1 MFRKFPKFLPA
12 LLAFLIIL
20 GAMTYFGVK
29 LYQDRNS
36 ASAENITATT
46 LVYGNSLGKL
56 VLSPD
61 NNFVYAAT
69 FDNFVNLLRT
79 VTKYD
84 AATNT
89 ELASLPMPNTG
100 IVINATGSKLYV
112 FTSNNQITVIDTA
125 SFTVTGSIPI
135 NMTLAV
141 SGKAFLNPGGNKLY
155 VLNNINEVS
164 VIDTATDTVI
174 STFNTTVNT
183 PSGPGNPAYIT
194 NADLLGTYVFS
205 QDGSRL
211 YLSGSSR
218 AAVIDTST
226 DTFLNF
232 IPTQRDLTLS
242 EDGTKLY
249 SPDFNGFRVFN
260 LTTNKLERS
269 IVGDNIHTIIAKNNK
284 IYTVQTSGLIR
295 IFDNRT
301 FIQTA
306 TAQVPNGCSGGQCFA
321 KITEDGSKIY
331 ISYTNNTTYYATVF
345 DTNSLTFATINP
357 GVGPNPTLTTFS
369 ADGKTAYII
378 DVGSYKTVETS
389 LITSSDITSFDC
401 TSPTGLV
408 ASTVTCTVNASSA
421 VRGLAKFEVGLE
433 SCTAYFAP
441 GGASSASCTYPAN
454 NIQTA
459 AIVIKPS
466 FGATQT
472 GGNLAITGT
481 GTTMTGT
488 NVFDDDC
495 TSGMSTPLK
504 VGVILDCNFTLTGS
518 VNNTYILPSAGI
530 QMGINSTVALSDFC
544 TLINNGTPNVR
555 LNCKNI
561 PTLGG
566 NLTDNFGTGGGNF
579 FKPSIN
585 GVTNVLGSTFYLFS
599 GFKVNTNLDTLDTA
613 VGDGFCLD
621 SNGLC
626 SVRAA
631 VMESNADYKLDNV
644 YLAND
649 TYTLTIA
656 PTTESVGAID
666 GDLDINTD
674 IDFTGY
680 GEISSIIQAGTNNT
694 NGIDRVFHIYNANVR
709 FNYMTIRNGRALDST
724 GTGFYY
730 VSGDYPTKNAPGS
743 PLISKPG
750 NGGGIYFQKY
760 YDFDV
765 YPETPIYIDGYNYDS
780 TKYFG
785 SNTRFIPTVFQLNNV
800 KVSDNYAQNGGGGV
814 YDASGWSNYSRADI
828 TGNTSGK
835 YGGGVARTSIQDRV
849 TKVLVEPYFAD
860 EQTYLILNFSNVSG
874 NNSIDG
880 AGIYHDRGNQL
891 TLDENTTIT
900 GNIASGK
907 GGGIF
912 NTECSFI
919 FSGGTVSI
927 YGASI
932 NSNSAVDGGGIYN
945 ECGHVEA
952 FQGNVT
958 SSINTRINNNIAS
971 GKGSAWYGRGNTL
984 NDLERTTVAENN
996 TANPGLTYPT
1006 GQLTSVIWM
1015 ESTARLNILTSTL
1028 ENNWG
1033 RAVEFIENA
1042 RININ
1047 STTIS
1052 GNSGRGVSYTTP
1064 PTNLTNSELTM
1075 VNSTIASNDSSGIT
1089 FRSSQINFQASHLTV
1104 VGNAY
1109 GLIIDPNTEID
1120 IDNSI
1125 IGGNININCGDLNDA
1140 LFTSPIAGSSR
1151 GTNLSDNNDCDNII
1165 GFTQNPNIITLL
1177 GGLSYNGGFN
1187 NTMPLLLG
1195 NPAIDGGSGSPTYD
1209 GYPSSPTTDQRG
1221 FARPTGSTYDI
1232 GAYEAQVLLPIANDD
1247 NIGTDPNT
1255 TVYVDVLANDTQG
1268 TDPIDTNSVV
1278 VVDYPTKGTLN
1289 DLGNGNFEYIPDP
1302 LQYPV
1307 SGTDFFTYY
1316 FFDTNSVQS
1325 NTATVNINVVV
1336 VAPIAN
1342 DDNISTDPDTSVNVD
1357 VLANDTP
1364 GNDPIDTNSVVVVDS
1379 PTKGTLNDLG
1389 NGIFEYIPDP
1399 LQYPVSG
1406 TDFFTYYFFD
1416 TNGVQSNTATVNI
1429 NVVVD
1434 SIITGASCTPR
1445 SGYLTVSPT
1454 CVANFTPGRTGT
1466 ITFTTSAGSCT
1477 TANININDTSA
1488 SCSFTISTPS
1498 VDTYAVNLTAT
1509 DGDFRNG
1516 FDNIFVSPLPSLI
1529 SLNPASGT
1537 VLGGTTS
1544 VANFSVLGG
1553 NDRLYGVVK
1562 DSLDNIYVVGQ
1573 SNGSVQFG
1581 STAING
1587 FGSSDIFI
1595 AKYDSAGNPIWAKT
1609 AGGTGDDLATG
1620 IVIDSNNNIYVAG
1633 YFQSL
1638 GNFGG
1643 TNIFSNGQSDVF
1655 ISKLDSNGNFIWTNT
1670 AGSTETDEIQ
1680 GIDIDSTNNIYV
1692 AGHFYN
1698 SINLGANT
1706 LTSSGLNDVFIA
1718 KLDSNGNY
1726 IWANRAGTTSFD
1738 LTGDI
1743 AVNPID
1749 NSVYVSGHYNNI
1761 SVFGSTN
1768 LILDMG
1774 RSGYDS
1780 FLAKTDPSGNW
1791 VWAKDIGNTGVDTYA
1806 NDFGFSNK
1814 VYTDTS
1820 GNAYIMGGFYKNFV
1834 DFGPAGQITNTAQG
1848 GAPQHY
1854 IAKADS
1860 NGDFIWATKL
1870 GETGYYLSS
1879 AFNVN
1884 DGISGYLSTTI
1895 FASPSIIL
1903 GGTTLNK
1910 TNSSLTAIVAEI
1922 NLSNGILSNAVQSTG
1937 TGITEVIRDIDVDS
1951 NGNLIL
1957 VGNSSGASAYGSQN
1971 YTSSVLNDQII
1982 VKLNTT
1988 SNTFNSLQGR
1998 GGVIPFFVNF
2008 IPAQNSLTLDSI
2020 LAPISAINSPIRATI
2035 TTPAHAPGFVNA
2047 LATNSISLTSSLN
2060 NAYEYLNNPPVANP
2074 DSATTLL
2081 TSPVNINVP
2090 SNDTDTDV
2098 SLDLTT
2104 VTIVTGPIKG
2114 GVAVNPTTGVVTY
2127 TPNPSLFP
2135 TASTDTFTYTIRDN
2149 FGAISNNATV
2159 TINVTL
2165 PPQPQANPDTISTPE
2180 STLVNIPVLTNDLNS
2195 TNICTNSLS
2204 ISPSSV
2210 GNGTVSIV
2218 TIANINQVQ
2227 FTPTL
2232 GFYGTFSFSYT
2243 ACSTVVGTSPSAP
2256 ALVTVT
2262 VNQVNPVAVN
2272 DTATTN
2278 QSDPITINVLA
2289 NDSDPS
2295 LQTLTICTPL
2305 NSVSNGTISV
2315 TTILGV
2321 EQIIFTPTF
2330 GFSGSTSFTYA
2341 ACDPAGNSS
2350 NTATVNVTV
2359 IPNTAPVANPDSAN
2373 TISNNPVQINLPA
2386 NDTDSDGSLDLTS
2399 VTIVSGGT
2407 KGNIQINP
2415 TTGVV
2420 TYTPITS
2427 LFSTNEND
2435 TFTYRIKDNDGD
2447 FSNTATVTIAVTVNP
2462 VAVNDFASTLVSSQI
2477 SVNVLTNDTATS
2489 APLDPTSVVVTTLPT
2504 KGTFSIT
2511 NAGVVIYTP
2520 NPALNTVSGTDTF
2533 AYTVQD
2539 TENHTSN
2546 PATVTVNITVPPANQ
2561 PPVANNDT
2569 ASGDKNTSIIVNVLA
2584 NDTDA
2589 DGTINPASVTISV
2602 QPTKGSLTINTTT
2615 GAVTYIPNVTLF
2627 PTTGTDNFS
2636 YFFSDDDG
2644 TNSNVATVNITV
2656 TSVVQ
2661 NVQLTLYKSK
2671 QDADIIINQPLQIQ
2685 ADITNPNNFVVPKIQ
2700 TIINIDTTKLNFV
2713 GNSARQ
2719 GSIVGNKYLSWIDE
2733 SLKLFSLNV
2742 NAQNNNATS
2751 VSFQVLSDSQ
2761 LQVTVLNAQPN
2772 QTIPIVFDVLPK
2784 ATLQNSISGT
2794 ANVVDVQTNQ
2804 TLASA
2809 NAEVR
2814 ISPTAPPQNVLVRTG
2829 GEWLYS
2835 IGGIMGLLII
2845 GYLYKLSRAKK
2856 IKTDLKS

>member
-1 MFRKFPKFLPA
+1 MFRKFRKFLPA
-12 LLAFLIIL
+12 LLAILIIL
-20 GAMTYFGVK
+20 GAITYFGIK

-36 ASAENITATT
+36 ALAENVTASP

-69 FDNFVNLLRT
+69 YDNFVNTLRT

-89 ELASLPMPNTG
+89 VLASLPMPNTG
-100 IVINATGSKLYV
+100 IVSNASGSKLYV
-112 FTSNNQITVIDTA
+112 FTLNNEIKIIDTA
-125 SFTVTGSIPI
+125 SFTVSGNIPI
-135 NMTLAV
+135 NMTFAA
-141 SGKAFLNPGGNKLY
+141 SGKAFLNPAGTKLY
-155 VLNNINEVS
+155 VLNSINEVS
-164 VIDTATDTVI
+164 VIDTATDTII

-183 PSGPGNPAYIT
+183 PSHIT

-211 YLSGSSR
+211 YLSGSGR
-218 AAVIDTST
+218 GAVIDTST

-232 IPTQRDLTLS
+232 IPTQRDLILS

-269 IVGDNIHTIIAKNNK
+269 IVGNNIHTIIAKNKK
-284 IYTVQTSGLIR
+284 IYTIQTSGLIR

-306 TAQVPNGCSGGQCFA
+306 TAQIPNGCSGGQCFA

-345 DTNSLTFATINP
+345 DTNTLTFATINP
-357 GVGPNPTLTTFS
+357 SVGPNPTLTTFS

-378 DVGSYKTVETS
+378 DVGSYKTVETG

-408 ASTVTCTVNASSA
+408 ASTVTCTVNTSSA
-421 VRGLAKFEVGLE
+421 VRGLAKFEIGLE

-459 AIVIKPS
+459 TIVIKPS
-466 FGATQT
+466 FGAAQT

-488 NVFDDDC
+488 NVFDDEC
-495 TSGMSTPLK
+495 TNGMSTPLK

-518 VNNTYILPSAGI
+518 LNNTYILPSAGI

-566 NLTDNFGTGGGNF
+566 NLTNNFGTGGGNL

-585 GVTNVLGSTFYLFS
+585 GVTNLIGGNFYLFN
-599 GFKVNTNLDTLDTA
+599 GYKVNTTLDTIDTA

-631 VMESNADYKLDNV
+631 VMESNADYQLDNIF
-644 YLAND
+644 LAND
-649 TYTLTIA
+649 VYTLTIP
-656 PTTESVGAID
+656 PTFESVGAID

-694 NGIDRVFHIYNANVR
+694 NGIDRVFHIYNANVK
-709 FNYMTIRNGRALDST
+709 FNDMAIRNGRALNST
-724 GTGFYY
+724 GTGLNY
-730 VSGDYPTKNAPGS
+730 VSGDYPTKNASGS

-780 TKYFG
+780 TKYSG
-785 SNTRFIPTVFQLNNV
+785 SSARFIPTVFQLNNV
-800 KVSDNYAQNGGGGV
+800 KVSDNYAENGGGGV
-814 YDASGWSNYSRADI
+814 YDASGWANYTRADI

-835 YGGGVARTSIQDRV
+835 YGGGVARTSIQDRLV
-849 TKVLVEPYFAD
+849 KFVLEPYFAD
-860 EQTYLILNFSNVSG
+860 EQTFLTLNFSNVSG

-891 TLDENTTIT
+891 TLDENTTIN

-912 NTECSFI
+912 NTECSYI
-919 FSGGTVSI
+919 FSGTTVSI
-927 YGASI
+927 YGATI

-945 ECGHVEA
+945 ECGHVETFA
-952 FQGNVT
+952 GTVN
-958 SSINTRINNNIAS
+958 SNLNTRINNNIAS
-971 GKGSAWYGRGNTL
+971 GKGSAWFGRGATL
-984 NDLERTTVAENN
+984 NDVERTTIAENN

-1015 ESTARLNILTSTL
+1015 ESTARLNVKNSII

-1033 RAVEFIENA
+1033 RAVEFVENA
-1042 RININ
+1042 RVDVD

-1064 PTNLTNSELTM
+1064 PTNLSNSTLNM

-1089 FRSSQINFQASHLTV
+1089 FISSQIDFKASHLTV
-1104 VGNAY
+1104 SGNAY
-1109 GLIIDPNTEID
+1109 GLTIDPNTEID

-1125 IGGNININCGDLNDA
+1125 IGGNINLNCGDLNGA

-1151 GTNLSDNNDCDNII
+1151 GTNLSNNSDCDNIF
-1165 GFTQNPNIITLL
+1165 GFSSNPDVISFLN
-1177 GGLSYNGGFN
+1177 GLSFNGGFN
-1187 NTMPLLLG
+1187 NTMPLLPG

-1209 GYPSSPTTDQRG
+1209 GFPSSPTTDQRG
-1221 FARPTGSTYDI
+1221 FSRPTGSNYDI
-1232 GAYEAQVLLPIANDD
+1232 GAYESQTAVPLLPIANDD
-1247 NIGTDPNT
+1247 NVSTDPT
-1255 TVYVDVLANDTQG
+1255 TPVNIDVLINDTQG
-1268 TDPIDTNSVV
+1268 TDPIDINSVV

-1289 DLGNGNFEYIPDP
+1289 DLGNGNFEYIPD
-1302 LQYPV
+1302 
-1307 SGTDFFTYY
+1307 S
-1316 FFDTNSVQS
+1316 
-1325 NTATVNINVVV
+1325 
-1336 VAPIAN
+1336 
-1342 DDNISTDPDTSVNVD
+1342 
-1357 VLANDTP
+1357 
-1364 GNDPIDTNSVVVVDS
+1364 
-1379 PTKGTLNDLG
+1379 
-1389 NGIFEYIPDP
+1389 

-1429 NVVVD
+1429 NVVVVNVVVN

-1454 CVANFTPGRTGT
+1454 CTAEFTAGRTGT
-1466 ITFTTSAGSCT
+1466 ITFTTSAGNCT
-1477 TANININDTSA
+1477 TANINVNDTSA

-1498 VDTYAVNLTAT
+1498 VNTYAVNLTAT

-1544 VANFSVLGG
+1544 VANFSALGG

-1562 DSLDNIYVVGQ
+1562 DNLDNIYVVGH

-1581 STAING
+1581 SAAING

-1595 AKYDSAGNPIWAKT
+1595 AKYDSAGNPVWAKT

-1620 IVIDSNNNIYVAG
+1620 ITIDSNNNIYVAG

-1643 TNIFSNGQSDVF
+1643 TNIFSNGQNDVF

-1670 AGSTETDEIQ
+1670 AGSTESDEIQ

-1692 AGHFYN
+1692 TGHFYN
-1698 SINLGANT
+1698 TITLGANN
-1706 LTSSGLNDVFIA
+1706 LTSGGLTDVFIA

-1726 IWANRAGTTSFD
+1726 IWANSAGATNFD
-1738 LTGDI
+1738 YTGDI

-1761 SVFGSTN
+1761 TTIGSTN

-1806 NDFGFSNK
+1806 GDAGFSNK
-1814 VYTDTS
+1814 VYTDAS
-1820 GNAYIMGGFYKNFV
+1820 GNAYIMGGFYKNYI

-1854 IAKADS
+1854 IAKSDS

-1884 DGISGYLSTTI
+1884 DSVSGYLSTTI
-1895 FASPSIIL
+1895 FASPSITL
-1903 GGTTLNK
+1903 GGTTLVK

-1922 NLSNGILSNAVQSTG
+1922 NLSNGVLSNAVQSTG
-1937 TGITEVIRDIDVDS
+1937 TGITEVIRDIDVDN
-1951 NGNLIL
+1951 NGDLIL
-1957 VGNSSGASAYGSQN
+1957 VGNISGASIFGSQN
-1971 YTSSVLNDQII
+1971 YTSTVLNDQII

-1998 GGVIPFFVNF
+1998 SGVIPFFVNF

-2060 NAYEYLNNPPVANP
+2060 NAFEYLNNPPVANP
-2074 DSATTLL
+2074 DNASTLL
-2081 TSPVNINVP
+2081 TSPVNINIP
-2090 SNDTDTDV
+2090 SNDTDSDG

-2104 VTIVTGPIKG
+2104 VAIVTGPIKG
-2114 GVAVNPTTGVVTY
+2114 GVVINPTTGVVTY
-2127 TPNPSLFP
+2127 TPNPNLFP
-2135 TASTDTFTYTIRDN
+2135 TASTDSFTYTIRDN
-2149 FGAISNNATV
+2149 YGTVSNNATV

-2204 ISPSSV
+2204 ITPSSV
-2210 GNGTVSIV
+2210 GNGAVSIV

-2227 FTPTL
+2227 FTPTP

-2243 ACSTVVGTSPSAP
+2243 ACSTVVGTSPSDP

-2272 DTATTN
+2272 DTASTN
-2278 QSDPITINVLA
+2278 QSESITIDVLA

-2295 LQTLTICTPL
+2295 LQALTICTPL
-2305 NSVSNGTISV
+2305 NSVSNGTISI

-2321 EQIIFTPTF
+2321 QQIIFTPTF

-2386 NDTDSDGSLDLTS
+2386 NDIDSDGSLDLTS
-2399 VTIVSGGT
+2399 VEIVSGGN

-2427 LFSTNEND
+2427 LFATNEND

-2447 FSNTATVTIAVTVNP
+2447 FSNTATVTVAVTVNP
-2462 VAVNDFASTLVSSQI
+2462 VAVNDFASTLVSSQV

-2489 APLDPTSVVVTTLPT
+2489 APLDPTSVVVTTSPT
-2504 KGTFSIT
+2504 KGTFTIT
-2511 NAGVVIYTP
+2511 NAGVIIYTP

-2546 PATVTVNITVPPANQ
+2546 PATVTVNITVPPGNQ

-2569 ASGDKNTSIIVNVLA
+2569 ASGDKNTSIVVNVLA

-2627 PTTGTDNFS
+2627 PTTGTDSFS

-2713 GNSARQ
+2713 GNSARE

-2733 SLKLFSLNV
+2733 SLRLFSLNV
-2742 NAQNNNATS
+2742 NAQISNATT
-2751 VSFQVLSDSQ
+2751 VSFQILSDSQ

-2794 ANVVDVQTNQ
+2794 ANVVDIQTNQ
-2804 TLASA
+2804 TLATA

-2835 IGGIMGLLII
+2835 IGGIMGLLIV
-2845 GYLYKLSRAKK
+2845 GYLYKASRAKK